1 MKHYPT
7 VLSIAGSDPSGG
19 AGIQA
24 DIKTCTAMGCYA
36 MTAITALTAQNTL
49 GVRSILNASDFLNNQ
64 LLAMLDDITPDA
76 VKIGM
81 LPDGQAVMTVASVIE
96 KYALKNIVLDPV
108 MAATSGD
115 KLATS
120 GMIDAMCRELLPK
133 VTLLTPNIPEAEG
146 LSGLKIASINDA
158 GRAAR
163 RIAVEYGI
171 TAVLV
176 KGGHL
181 PPQGDLL
188 FDSKSGKTWVF
199 EGEHIDT
206 PNTHG
211 TGCTL
216 SSAIACGL
224 ACGLTVDESVERA
237 KSFITSA
244 IKEGADYAIGH
255 GHGAVNHLYN
265 IIKNPI
271 QWK

>member
-1 MKHYPT
+1 
-7 VLSIAGSDPSGG
+7 
-19 AGIQA
+19 
-24 DIKTCTAMGCYA
+24 MGCYA
-36 MTAITALTAQNTL
+36 MAAITALTAQNTL

-64 LLAMLDDITPDA
+64 LLAALDDITPDA

-81 LPDGQAVMTVASVIE
+81 LPDEQAVMTVASVIE

-108 MAATSGD
+108 MTATSGD
-115 KLATS
+115 KLAAS

-146 LSGLKIASINDA
+146 LSGLKIACINDA

-163 RIAVEYGI
+163 RIAAEYGI

-188 FDSKSGKTWVF
+188 FDSQSGKTWVF

-224 ACGLTVDESVERA
+224 ACGLTIDESVERA
-237 KSFITSA
+237 KSFITAA